1 MNQAGELYCLWQA
14 FWVVHCQAPGRDNGH
29 YLAQV
34 SSKAAISGCLVTQL
48 TATCLPLSILGGS
61 LATNTPLGT

>member
-14 FWVVHCQAPGRDNGH
+14 FWIARYEASGTDNGH
-29 YLAQV
+29 YLVQV

-48 TATCLPLSILGGS
+48 TTCLPLSILVGS